1 MKSIILKN
9 GTLIDLNEPKIM
21 GIINLSPD
29 SFYKDS
35 RYSPSDEDFLTKAEK
50 MIENG
55 ADIIDIGGYSTRPG
69 NSKVELSE
77 EKQRIKI
84 GLKSL
89 LKAFPNLIIS
99 VDTFRKEIAEM
110 AINEG
115 ASIINDISAGK
126 FDPYLMPF
134 IIQHNLP
141 YILMHIRGKQDDFHE
156 PQNYADITTDVA
168 KEILITANSLRKKNC
183 TNLII
188 DPGFGFSKNI
198 EQNYHLLKNLQLFE
212 HLKFPILMGIS
223 RKSMI
228 YKWLNISPEESL
240 PETQALHL
248 LGIVKK
254 INILRVHDIIQ
265 ARRIIEI
272 SKKIVAK

>member
-110 AINEG
+110 ALNEG